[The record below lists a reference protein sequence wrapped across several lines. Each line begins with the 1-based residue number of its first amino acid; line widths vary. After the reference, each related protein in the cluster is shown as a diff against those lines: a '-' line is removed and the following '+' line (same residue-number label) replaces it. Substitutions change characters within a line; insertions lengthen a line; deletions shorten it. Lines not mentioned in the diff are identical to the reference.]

1 MPALLQKT
9 KTAILRCS
17 AGMLPTH
24 AGAWRC
30 LVNASQVASRSGR
43 ATYQHIPLEQPV
55 SRPQFTLA
63 TFSVV
68 ALLGACARQP
78 VTAFADR
85 TPKFDV
91 AAFYSGH
98 SRGYGF
104 VFSRSGNVVKQ
115 FTADEDGTW
124 NGQQLNLHEHY
135 VYADGKTQDR
145 DWIYTRNPGGTWTGR
160 TPEVIGVATGT
171 TSGNAFHMT
180 YRFDLT
186 KSGSDHTLDFDDWQ
200 WMVAP
205 KIMMNRA
212 WGSKFGVD
220 FAEIQATFIHD

>member
-1 MPALLQKT
+1 M
-9 KTAILRCS
+9 
-17 AGMLPTH
+17 
-24 AGAWRC
+24 
-30 LVNASQVASRSGR
+30 
-43 ATYQHIPLEQPV
+43 
-55 SRPQFTLA
+55 SRPLKIMLA
-63 TFSVV
+63 LA
-68 ALLGACARQP
+68 ALALPAACARQP
-78 VTAFADR
+78 VTAFAGR

-115 FTADEDGTW
+115 FTADETGTW
-124 NGQQLNLHEHY
+124 NGTQLNLHEHY
-135 VYADGKTQDR
+135 LYSDGKTQDR
-145 DWIYTRNPGGTWTGR
+145 DWIYIRNSDGSWTGQ

-171 TSGNAFHMT
+171 TSGNAFHMK
-180 YRFDLT
+180 YRFNLAQ
-186 KSGSDHTLDFDDWQ
+186 SGSDHTLDFDDWQ

-212 WGSKFGVD
+212 WGSKFGID